1 MVSLMSWNKSKPG
14 EKQEN
19 FVSRFKTLLI
29 LRRSGQNV
37 TYIGFY
43 LKNTRQILTTT
54 QSDNLLGKHVS
65 SFCHVTPI
73 KCFVFMMNVAL

>member
-19 FVSRFKTLLI
+19 SVSRFKTLLI

-37 TYIGFY
+37 TYIDFY
-43 LKNTRQILTTT
+43 FKITRQILTTT
-54 QSDNLLGKHVS
+54 QSDNLVGKHVS
-65 SFCHVTPI
+65 YIFA
-73 KCFVFMMNVAL
+73 M